1 VLNEWVS
8 RIRVKAS
15 FFGVNHK
22 VDFSPKN
29 HYLCVMHDSRAIANE
44 FLKVAAAHANPL
56 TPMQLLKLVYIAHG
70 WSLGLYGAPLIAD
83 EIQAWEYGP
92 VIPRLYNAI
101 KDYRDQ
107 PVGRQIPTSDGE
119 PMTDAERKL
128 VRQVFELYG
137 DKSGPALSRLTHAAG
152 SPWALTY
159 EPGSFGLRITNDVIE
174 DHYQRLAEARK

>member
-1 VLNEWVS
+1 MLVEWFR
-8 RIRVKAS
+8 RIRTNLSFCPVKQ
-15 FFGVNHK
+15 K
-22 VDFSPKN
+22 VDFSPEN

-70 WSLGLYGAPLIAD
+70 WSLGLYGKPLISD

-107 PVGRQIPTSDGE
+107 PVSRQISSSDAV
-119 PMTDAERKL
+119 PMTGAEKKL
-128 VRQVFELYG
+128 IQQVFELYG
-137 DKSGPALSRLTHAAG
+137 SKSGPALSRLTHAAG
-152 SPWALTY
+152 SPWQQTY